1 MGAVRA
7 MVNDGSPNPRQALPV
22 DLIMGGESILA
33 GLIATV
39 GTGVLSGAAIAT
51 GIIRRTGSTAGYA
64 DVFDSA
70 ANILAALAGSNPVGA
85 DVVPGSSFR
94 LLVQNT
100 VAFADTVA
108 ASADGTTVLGTG
120 TTAIAAST
128 WREFL
133 VTILNSSPA
142 SIQQMNVDGATA
154 VLTFVLTSNQSSRSM
169 QPVGGGQPLPSA
181 GASVSGTGIPAGATV
196 LNVNLGQGGALGVT
210 ISANTTVASGSG
222 GTAVTFGPRVQIDG
236 LRSGTL

>member
-7 MVNDGSPNPRQALPV
+7 MVNDGAPNPRQSLPI
-22 DLIMGGESILA
+22 DLIMGGESLLA

-39 GTGVLSGAAIAT
+39 GTTVLNGAAIAA

-64 DVFDSA
+64 DTFDTA
-70 ANILAALAGSNPVGA
+70 ANILAALAGSNPNGA
-85 DVVPGSSFR
+85 DVVQGSSFR
-94 LLVQNT
+94 LLIQNT

-128 WREFL
+128 WREYL
-133 VTILNSSPA
+133 VTILNSSPQ
-142 SIQQMNVDGATA
+142 SIQQMNVDGSTA
-154 VLTFVLTSNQSSRSM
+154 VLTYVLQTNQTSK
-169 QPVGGGQPLPSA
+169 PLSPPNNLPTA
-181 GASVSGTGIPAGATV
+181 GASVSGAGIPAGSTV

-222 GTAVTFGPRVQIDG
+222 GEAVTFGPRVQIDG